1 MKKLI
6 SLIIFAPI
14 AIILIILSVANRHPV
29 VFNFDPINPQQPF
42 LAVTLPFFV
51 FIFLALLTGLLLG
64 SLSTW
69 FTQGKHRKN
78 ARETKREAVKWQ
90 REAEEQKTRAEQAVD
105 QIPPSSGGTA
115 LAIAGK
121 AA

>member
-6 SLIIFAPI
+6 SLIILAPV
-14 AIILIILSVANRHPV
+14 AILLIILSVANRHPV

-51 FIFLALLTGLLLG
+51 FIFLALLAGLLLG

-90 REAEEQKTRAEQAVD
+90 REAEEQKERAEQVVD
-105 QIPPSSGGTA
+105 QISTSSDSTT
-115 LAIAGK
+115 LAIPGK